1 MSDAYERKLND
12 SMGLDF
18 PNIRLPDDM
27 GGGVFQPRVQTRDF
41 YKKSTTF
48 NLKYPET
55 VGEDFN
61 TVTNY
66 NSNAS
71 SHYAKSRI
79 ADKGRQGPDDE
90 PGILKDSMEP
100 FVFFEFMEIT
110 PKKKLDR
117 LENMGEA
124 GKKAR
129 THSSR
134 KGNAM
139 NFSKAAG
146 GGNTDPNDLEFQG
159 TYYSLLQDYMPDS
172 VTGDSN
178 PHQGSTMLEAAGEAG
193 KGGWFTAA
201 LRQYAGSI
209 ALYMPTDIQ
218 INDQIVYNEATRKV
232 AGILEGGM
240 ADLSGE
246 SAGTVATSQASMT
259 ALGTGV
265 GALSEKYIPKL
276 LGKAF
281 PKATEF
287 IADKGKVLG
296 GFLGAA
302 GASIVS
308 DEYQRS
314 TGKATNPHDY
324 MAYQSTGLRSFTFTF
339 TFLPDSKDES
349 DQVTKIIKQFRVAAH
364 AKRNDSL
371 TLTVPDHVVTSF
383 HGAGDM
389 IQMPPT
395 VIEAVNITYN
405 PNNTSFFKDGNNP
418 VEVAMSITLK
428 EIVPLYRHDIEGGF

>member
-12 SMGLDF
+12 SMGLEF
-18 PNIRLPDDM
+18 PNVRIKKGD
-27 GGGVFQPRVQTRDF
+27 VFQSRVQASDF
-41 YKKSTTF
+41 YRKRITF

-61 TVTNY
+61 NVTNY
-66 NSNAS
+66 NSNSS

-79 ADKGRQGPDDE
+79 ADKGREGPDNE

-159 TYYSLLQDYMPDS
+159 TYYSLLQDYMPDA

>member
-12 SMGLDF
+12 SMGLEF
-18 PNIRLPDDM
+18 PNVRIKKGD
-27 GGGVFQPRVQTRDF
+27 VFQSRVQASDF
-41 YKKSTTF
+41 YRKRITF

-61 TVTNY
+61 NVTNY
-66 NSNAS
+66 NSNSS

-79 ADKGRQGPDDE
+79 ADKGREGPDNE

-110 PKKKLDR
+110 PKKKLDK
-117 LENMGEA
+117 LGMMGEA

-129 THSSR
+129 TLNSP
-134 KGNAM
+134 KAM
-139 NFSKAAG
+139 GFAKA
-146 GGNTDPNDLEFQG
+146 
-159 TYYSLLQDYMPDS
+159 

-232 AGILEGGM
+232 AGILEGGV

>member
-1 MSDAYERKLND
+1 MK
-12 SMGLDF
+12 
-18 PNIRLPDDM
+18 I
-27 GGGVFQPRVQTRDF
+27 
-41 YKKSTTF
+41 
-48 NLKYPET
+48 
-55 VGEDFN
+55 
-61 TVTNY
+61 
-66 NSNAS
+66 S
-71 SHYAKSRI
+71 S
-79 ADKGRQGPDDE
+79 
-90 PGILKDSMEP
+90 

-232 AGILEGGM
+232 AGILEGGV

-349 DQVTKIIKQFRVAAH
+349 DEVTKIIKHFRIAAH

-395 VIEAVNITYN
+395 VIEAVNVTYN

>member
-232 AGILEGGM
+232 AGILEGGV

-349 DQVTKIIKQFRVAAH
+349 DEVTKIIKHFRIAAH

>member
-349 DQVTKIIKQFRVAAH
+349 DEVTKIIKHFRIAAH

>member
-395 VIEAVNITYN
+395 VIEAVNVTYN

>member
-79 ADKGRQGPDDE
+79 ADKGREGPDNE

-232 AGILEGGM
+232 AGILEGGV

-349 DQVTKIIKQFRVAAH
+349 DEVTKIIKHFRIAAH